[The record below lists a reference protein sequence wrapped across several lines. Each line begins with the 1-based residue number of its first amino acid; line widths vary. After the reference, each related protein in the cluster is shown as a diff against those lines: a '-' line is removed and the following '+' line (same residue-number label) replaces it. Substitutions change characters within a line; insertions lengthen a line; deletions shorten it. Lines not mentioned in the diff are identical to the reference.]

1 MPEQTLNLQKD
12 MLRRFIPGLTLA
24 FFCTVSPSCAVFFEE
39 NRRLTN
45 LMDENFTPES
55 ETAQTALVPV
65 AVPAGLLAILSD
77 MIIVHPV
84 SQVPEAVSDTY
95 EFFWENPEGG
105 PVRQAF
111 LFIPKVVLTPV
122 FFAGDWILRSL
133 FGF

>member
-1 MPEQTLNLQKD
+1 MHQFVNRITILL
-12 MLRRFIPGLTLA
+12 LVCLL
-24 FFCTVSPSCAVFFEE
+24 SSCAVFFEK

-45 LMDENFTPES
+45 LVDENLTPDS
-55 ETAQTALVPV
+55 QNAQVALVPV
-65 AVPAGLLAILSD
+65 AIPVGLLSILTD
-77 MIIVHPV
+77 MVLVHPI
-84 SQVPEAVSDTY
+84 SQFPEALSDTY

-111 LFIPKVVLTPV
+111 LFVPKVVLTPV